1 MGGIII
7 SMKRILLSIITVLAV
22 VFSFSST
29 AMAANQRCLFT
40 DAELEQAFNTIFS
53 KETNSIISN
62 SVDFDRYGTQV
73 VELGSGLTYIYVNEK
88 IASTRSKV
96 SDTMTSIFKLNK
108 QTVATMRLACTFTY
122 NGSTVSII
130 ASDYRASAEGIP
142 DWTCTAEASHSTASN
157 GYVYVSATYTLYHNG
172 NYNANNFMDMS
183 CNKKGTITKHY
194 P

>member
-88 IASTRSKV
+88 IASTRVFSNLTNRQLQQCV
-96 SDTMTSIFKLNK
+96 LHALLLTMV
-108 QTVATMRLACTFTY
+108 QQY
-122 NGSTVSII
+122 Q
-130 ASDYRASAEGIP
+130 
-142 DWTCTAEASHSTASN
+142 
-157 GYVYVSATYTLYHNG
+157 
-172 NYNANNFMDMS
+172 
-183 CNKKGTITKHY
+183 
-194 P
+194 